1 MNISYKKGHCLKLE
15 NRKEIKTI
23 FNKNQYIS
31 LQKFLSQNCEKL
43 FDERIV
49 NSIYLDTKNL
59 DVYKNNITNDSET
72 SKYRFRYYEDEFNTI
87 RYEKKINFLGKKTK
101 FFDKNVKYKENFN
114 SPYIIDNL
122 YLFPISIV
130 KFKRNYYSYS
140 NIRLTIDENITFF
153 KPLNKNI
160 GFTKFKENK
169 IIVEQKILN
178 ANDDSIEKNLVFPS
192 EKYSKFLKSIE
203 TLYPNEIVV

>member
-59 DVYKNNITNDSET
+59 DVYKNNITNDTET

-87 RYEKKINFLGKKTK
+87 RYEKKINFLGKK
-101 FFDKNVKYKENFN
+101 N
-114 SPYIIDNL
+114 
-122 YLFPISIV
+122 
-130 KFKRNYYSYS
+130 
-140 NIRLTIDENITFF
+140 
-153 KPLNKNI
+153 
-160 GFTKFKENK
+160 
-169 IIVEQKILN
+169 
-178 ANDDSIEKNLVFPS
+178 
-192 EKYSKFLKSIE
+192 
-203 TLYPNEIVV
+203 

>member
-1 MNISYKKGHCLKLE
+1 M
-15 NRKEIKTI
+15 
-23 FNKNQYIS
+23 
-31 LQKFLSQNCEKL
+31 
-43 FDERIV
+43 
-49 NSIYLDTKNL
+49 
-59 DVYKNNITNDSET
+59 
-72 SKYRFRYYEDEFNTI
+72 
-87 RYEKKINFLGKKTK
+87 
-101 FFDKNVKYKENFN
+101 
-114 SPYIIDNL
+114 
-122 YLFPISIV
+122 

-160 GFTKFKENK
+160 GFTKFNENK

-203 TLYPNEIVV
+203 SLYPNEIVV